1 MIIYPNKGNSDHV
14 STTLQSSSF
23 LIKMF
28 SIFGVIVVL
37 YFIKYSVLT
46 ETNDSFFSYK
56 TKDFNT
62 KGIKLL
68 LNLSLG
74 QNGYIYIIIY
84 NIKHITCI

>member
-1 MIIYPNKGNSDHV
+1 MVNDNLPNNGNSDHV

-46 ETNDSFFSYK
+46 ETNDSFFHIKQKILIQKVLSSY
-56 TKDFNT
+56 
-62 KGIKLL
+62 
-68 LNLSLG
+68 
-74 QNGYIYIIIY
+74 
-84 NIKHITCI
+84 